1 VVGEFADTALFC
13 FIAFVGV
20 IDGWAALISYTI
32 VGYLYKVAVE
42 VIFLPVTY
50 AVIKAIKRREPDYAV
65 AAAETPTVGQ
75 LRLVV
80 RADDYDGA
88 VRFYR
93 DTLGMAEEES
103 YATGD
108 ARVMILDAGRA
119 TLELSNPAQVD
130 YIDQSEVG
138 RTGVSP
144 PWRVAI
150 EVDDATAVTG
160 RLASAGASVIAE
172 PTETPWRSLNARLNA
187 PAGIQLTV
195 FQELESSRAP

>member
-1 VVGEFADTALFC
+1 
-13 FIAFVGV
+13 
-20 IDGWAALISYTI
+20 
-32 VGYLYKVAVE
+32 
-42 VIFLPVTY
+42 
-50 AVIKAIKRREPDYAV
+50 
-65 AAAETPTVGQ
+65 
-75 LRLVV
+75 
-80 RADDYDGA
+80 
-88 VRFYR
+88 
-93 DTLGMAEEES
+93 MAEEES

-195 FQELESSRAP
+195 FQELDSSRAP